1 MAFEAYDRLADIQT
15 NLTTLYE
22 QLAGKEQAF
31 LLAEEAEK
39 TRIQHQI
46 RLAWKRIREYER
58 EYTVRLSQQIKR
70 QVLPEAIAEAVAA
83 DLVDELEISASL
95 ERRDQIKEL
104 LLQILEEVRR
114 PDTPASAKLKVAIP
128 LIPNVVS
135 YELEGDA
142 ESVVRRLFPTFVK
155 AYEGL
160 SSIALSSERKK

>member
-1 MAFEAYDRLADIQT
+1 MAFERLADIQA
-15 NLTTLYE
+15 NLKTLYA

-39 TRIQHQI
+39 TRIQQQI
-46 RLAWKRIREYER
+46 DLTWQRIQNYEGEYAI
-58 EYTVRLSQQIKR
+58 TLSQQIKR
-70 QVLPEAIAEAVAA
+70 QGLPEPIAQTIAA
-83 DLVDELEISASL
+83 ELVDELEILTPL
-95 ERRDQIKEL
+95 EQRHDIKEL
-104 LLQILEEVRR
+104 LQEILAELRK

-135 YELEGDA
+135 YELEGDT

-160 SSIALSSERKK
+160 RSLTSSNESKK